1 MKYLRKGRYLVREAV
16 AAGDIAAAQAL
27 RCRAFRQPDWGSGL
41 DADSFDA
48 DCTHILIEEVDT
60 KRLVCCFRVRLLTSG
75 RDIPLTYAAQFYDLS
90 ALLAYPDRMAELGR
104 FCIDPADVGD
114 PDILRIAWGALTQFV
129 DAAGVKMLFGCSSF
143 SGTETESYR
152 DAFALLNDHLAPQD
166 WQPREKSQNI
176 YRYARLIR
184 HRVDERRGLRMMP
197 PLLRTYLIMGGWVS
211 DHAVLD
217 RELNTMHVFTGLEID
232 AVPAARARLLRQ
244 VGGAV

>member
-1 MKYLRKGRYLVREAV
+1 
-16 AAGDIAAAQAL
+16 
-27 RCRAFRQPDWGSGL
+27 
-41 DADSFDA
+41 
-48 DCTHILIEEVDT
+48 
-60 KRLVCCFRVRLLTSG
+60 
-75 RDIPLTYAAQFYDLS
+75 
-90 ALLAYPDRMAELGR
+90 
-104 FCIDPADVGD
+104 
-114 PDILRIAWGALTQFV
+114 
-129 DAAGVKMLFGCSSF
+129 MLK
-143 SGTETESYR
+143 E
-152 DAFALLNDHLAPQD
+152 HLAPRD

-244 VGGAV
+244 VAGAV